1 MSIQDRIS
9 SLKVRHS
16 ELKKQVDQELA
27 RPMPDDAVL
36 RELKHEKLHL
46 KDEIHHL
53 ELSAH

>member
-1 MSIQDRIS
+1 MSIHDRIS
-9 SLKVRHS
+9 SLKARHT
-16 ELKKQVDQELA
+16 ELKKQVDQEMA
-27 RPMPDDAVL
+27 RPMPDDEVL